1 MRSGALRK
9 SRRPAQRSGAVSVEM
24 ALTTPVLFILVFGII
39 QVGYAFMVQHAIQ
52 NAASEGCRTGILPNK
67 SSTDVTST
75 VNNLLIST
83 RLDQISTTTIQV
95 NNSTATIESA
105 KSGDLV
111 SVQVTV
117 PLSSVTLFPGFFS
130 QWNGTLKGAVSLRR
144 Q

>member
-1 MRSGALRK
+1 MRRGALRK
-9 SRRPAQRSGAVSVEM
+9 SHHSVNRSGAVSVEM

-67 SSTDVTST
+67 STSDVTST
-75 VNNLLIST
+75 IDSLLTST
-83 RLDQISTTTIQV
+83 RLNQLTTTTIQV

-111 SVQVTV
+111 TVQVTV

-130 QWNGTLKGAVSLRR
+130 QWNRTLKGAVSLRR